1 MACVCAGFNTL
12 PAITCEDCLRLLLS
26 AVATAAAATAIVV
39 VVAEGSSIAVD
50 KCAVDFSNLLNGFC
64 ILNDTFVGNFEEL
77 FVALES
83 LLAFVVVPLVL
94 SALADALWAVVV
106 AVAVADAAVAADALQ
121 IDIAG
126 GGGVGGLPSANSLPT
141 NGRKSTSIFVVV
153 VAAASVA
160 APKCGAGARGGA
172 TAEEERRPGS
182 SM

>member
-1 MACVCAGFNTL
+1 M
-12 PAITCEDCLRLLLS
+12 RLLLS
-26 AVATAAAATAIVV
+26 AAATAAAATVD
-39 VVAEGSSIAVD
+39 VAEGSSIAVD

-94 SALADALWAVVV
+94 SALAAALWADVV
-106 AVAVADAAVAADALQ
+106 AVAVAGAAVAAAALQ

-153 VAAASVA
+153 VAAVA
-160 APKCGAGARGGA
+160 APKCRAGARGGA

>member
-1 MACVCAGFNTL
+1 M
-12 PAITCEDCLRLLLS
+12 RLLLS
-26 AVATAAAATAIVV
+26 AAARAAAATVV
-39 VVAEGSSIAVD
+39 DVAEGSSIAVD

-94 SALADALWAVVV
+94 SALAAALWAVVV
-106 AVAVADAAVAADALQ
+106 AVAVADAAVTATALQ

-153 VAAASVA
+153 VALVA
-160 APKCGAGARGGA
+160 APNCGAGARGGA